1 MNLRGVF
8 DALLAD
14 PEPSDA
20 SRSMLFAM
28 LLWCV
33 ALGFSISVILVFAV
47 ILVWL
52 PWSLMLL
59 LLLFVVW
66 GLVSIRDRVD

>member
-8 DALLAD
+8 DEMLAD

-33 ALGFSISVILVFAV
+33 ALGFAISVMLVFAV
-47 ILVWL
+47 FFVWL
-52 PWSLMLL
+52 PWSLWVLL
-59 LLLFVVW
+59 VVW
-66 GLVSIRDRVD
+66 VLVLIRDRVG